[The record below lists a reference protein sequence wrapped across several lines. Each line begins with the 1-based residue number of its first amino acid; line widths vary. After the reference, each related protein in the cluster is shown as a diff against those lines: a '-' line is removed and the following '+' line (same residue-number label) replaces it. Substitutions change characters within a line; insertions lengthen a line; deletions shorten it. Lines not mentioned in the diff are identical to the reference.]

1 MITNVKPSLTP
12 DQAWPKI
19 KHFCAYR
26 ERCHFEVKEKLFSM
40 KLYKKDVEILLSRL
54 IEENYLNEE
63 RFAVQFVGGHF
74 RQKKW
79 GKQKIVYALRQK
91 KVNEIIIKIA
101 LKEILGADYIAS
113 LQKLALAKW
122 KSLKGDKLISRQAK
136 TRAYLLQKGY
146 EGLMIQ
152 QVIAGIKTGSIE

>member
-1 MITNVKPSLTP
+1 MKSSLTP
-12 DQAWPKI
+12 EQAWPKI

-40 KLYKKDVEILLSRL
+40 SLPKKEVESLLSRL
-54 IEENYLNEE
+54 IEADYLNEE
-63 RFAVQFVGGHF
+63 RFATQFSGGHF

-91 KVNEIIIKIA
+91 RVNEIIIKIA
-101 LKEILGADYIAS
+101 LKEIDGANYIAS

-122 KSLKGDKLISRQAK
+122 TTLKGEPYLSRQVK

-146 EGLMIQ
+146 ESPAIQ
-152 QVIAGIKTGSIE
+152 QTIAGIKTGEIY

>member
-1 MITNVKPSLTP
+1 MKSSLTP

-40 KLYKKDVEILLSRL
+40 SLPKKEVESLLSKL
-54 IEENYLNEE
+54 IEAGYLSEE
-63 RFAVQFVGGHF
+63 RFATQFAGGHF

-91 KVNEIIIKIA
+91 RVNEIIIKIA
-101 LKEILGADYIAS
+101 LKEIDGADYAAS
-113 LQKLALAKW
+113 LHKLALAKW
-122 KSLKGDKLISRQAK
+122 KNLKGEPYLSKQVK

-146 EGLMIQ
+146 EARAIHQALT
-152 QVIAGIKTGSIE
+152 GIKTGEIE